1 MDIQRLITAKRDGRR
16 LGTDDWQAFTRA
28 VTRGDIP
35 DYQTAALLMAVYFRG
50 MDFRETLALTGAV
63 ADSGERLVWPD
74 AGRPVVDKHSTG
86 GVGDNLSLVIVPL
99 LAACGAAVP
108 KLSGRA
114 LGHTGGTLDK
124 LEALPGYRTDLGLD
138 ELRKILAD
146 TGCFIAG
153 HSEAI
158 APADARLYHLRDVTA
173 TVDSI
178 PLVVASIV
186 GKKLAAGADTF
197 IIDVKTGRGA
207 LFPSQ
212 PQALRLAR
220 WIKRAAETAGKRCV
234 CLLTE
239 MGAPLGRKVGNAL
252 EVEEALTVL
261 EGRDIPEV
269 RKLSLELVTRGLK
282 AAGMAGGVV
291 EARDTA
297 ERKLDDGSARE
308 VFGRMVRAQGGDL
321 EAFARRKRGGAHIGE
336 LKAPRSGWLRR
347 LDARCVGRAARLAG
361 AGRTTIEDRVD
372 PEAGVELF
380 AKPGERVTAGEP
392 LLVVHASTEDGL
404 RAALV
409 ELSGG
414 VTVGDEPPGARPLVR
429 RVLD

>member
-1 MDIQRLITAKRDGRR
+1 LDVQRLIAAKRDGRR
-16 LGTDDWQAFTRA
+16 LGADDWRDFARA
-28 VTRGDIP
+28 VTRGDLP
-35 DYQTAALLMAVYFRG
+35 DYQTAALLMAVYLRG
-50 MDFRETLALTGAV
+50 MDFSEALALTEAV
-63 ADSGERLVWPD
+63 ADSGERLTWPGI
-74 AGRPVVDKHSTG
+74 GRPLVDKHSTG
-86 GVGDNLSLVIVPL
+86 GVGDNLSLVAVPL
-99 LAACGAAVP
+99 LTACGAAVP

-124 LEALPGYRTDLGLD
+124 LEAIPGFRADLGLD
-138 ELRKILAD
+138 ELRRILSD
-146 TGCFIAG
+146 VGCFIAG
-153 HSEAI
+153 HSGKI

-178 PLVVASIV
+178 PLVTASIV

-212 PQALRLAR
+212 PRALRLAR
-220 WIKRAAETAGKRCV
+220 WIKRAAEKAGRRCV

-239 MGAPLGRKVGNAL
+239 MGSPLGKKIGNAL
-252 EVEEALTVL
+252 EVEEALAVL
-261 EGRDIPEV
+261 GGEAVPEV
-269 RKLSLELVTRGLK
+269 RELSLELVARGLK
-282 AAGMAGGVV
+282 AAGLAADVA
-291 EARDTA
+291 EAREKA
-297 ERKLDDGSARE
+297 RRKLDDGSACE
-308 VFGRMVRAQGGDL
+308 VFGRMARAQGGDL
-321 EAFARRKRGGAHIGE
+321 AAFARRERGGAHTGE

-347 LDARCVGRAARLAG
+347 VDARCVGRAVRLAG
-361 AGRTTIEDRVD
+361 AGRSTIEDRVD

-380 AKPGERVTAGEP
+380 AKPGDRVTAGDP
-392 LLVVHASTEDGL
+392 LLVVHASTEGGL

-414 VTVGDEPPGARPLVR
+414 VVVGDEPPGIRPLVR